1 MKAYSYLRFSTP
13 EQSQGD
19 SFRRQ
24 TALAEAYAQQHGLEL
39 DTELRF
45 ADEGVSAFRGKN
57 AARGSALSR
66 FMYAVQVGEIEEGSY
81 LLVESLDR
89 ISRNTITQ
97 AVGLFLQII
106 GMGVTLVTL
115 GDGKVYNDASI
126 IANPTD
132 LIVSLL
138 VMIRAHE
145 ESQTKSKRLKQAWSA
160 KRTKVEAEGAL
171 LTSKVPAWL
180 QVVKDGNS
188 PDGRI
193 EVIEDRAALVRR
205 VFALT
210 LEGQGKETIARTF
223 NEEGIAPFGRAQQ
236 WHGSYVHKIQTNP
249 AVIGT
254 LTTSTLE
261 HVDGK
266 THRQPHGTVPNYY
279 PAVID
284 QETFARVQALKET
297 SGNTKAKGAAPLQ
310 NVLAGLAVC
319 PLCGSRMTRVTKGR
333 GSKAGNPY
341 LVCSRAKGGAGCDY
355 KAVRLD
361 YVETAVRTGYGDI
374 AASLSAYG
382 SEGLADEIA
391 KLDATS
397 MALGDQIEELVD
409 TLATVGR
416 SPAITKRLREM
427 ETALEELQETIRGKR
442 ALLGTRSLAAR
453 LGDLQGALDGG
464 AVSVVN
470 MALRELFASAVVDY
484 ETGHLTLRAHSGAS
498 VSVMYQWTD

>member
-13 EQSQGD
+13 EQAQGD

-24 TALAEAYAQQHGLEL
+24 TALAEAYAHQHGLEL

-45 ADEGVSAFRGKN
+45 ADRGVSAFRGKN
-57 AARGSALSR
+57 AATGALNLFLR
-66 FMYAVQVGEIEEGSY
+66 AVEDGDIDSDCY

-89 ISRNTITQ
+89 ISRNVATDAQT
-97 AVGLFLQII
+97 LFLRIVSQ
-106 GMGVTLVTL
+106 GVTLVTL
-115 GDGKVYNDASI
+115 GDGKVYSKAAID
-126 IANPTD
+126 ANPLD
-132 LIVSLL
+132 LIMSLL

-145 ESQTKSKRLKQAWSA
+145 ESLTKSKRLKQAWSA

-180 QVVKDGNS
+180 QVIKDDSS

-193 EVIEDRAALVRR
+193 EVIEDRAAVVRR

-210 LEGQGKETIARTF
+210 LQGQGKETISRMF

-249 AVIGT
+249 AVVGT
-254 LTTSTLE
+254 LTTRTVE

-266 THRQPHGTVPNYY
+266 VHRQPHGTVPGYY
-279 PAVID
+279 PPVID
-284 QETFARVQALKET
+284 KETFARAQALKQT
-297 SGNTKAKGAAPLQ
+297 SGNTKAKGTAPLQ

-333 GSKAGNPY
+333 GAKAGKPY

-361 YVETAVRTGYGDI
+361 NVEIAVRASYDDI
-374 AASLSAYG
+374 ATSLSAYG

-391 KLDATS
+391 KLDATA

-416 SPAITKRLREM
+416 SAAITKRLREL
-427 ETALEELQETIRGKR
+427 ETELEELQETIRGKR

-453 LGDLQGALDGG
+453 LGDLQEALDGG
-464 AVSVVN
+464 TVASVN
-470 MALRELFASAVVDY
+470 TALRELLASAVVDY
-484 ETGHLTLRAHSGAS
+484 QTGHLILRAHSGAL
-498 VSVMYQWTD
+498 VQVTYQWIE